1 MFEPLIIDPPQPA
14 DSAVIWLHGLGANK
28 YDFETE
34 AKLLQTH
41 VLPHTRF
48 ILPQAPTQPVTLN
61 GGMAMP
67 SWYDISDL
75 SSPRQCNI
83 EQLTASAET
92 VIALI
97 EAQKKQGIALNRI
110 ILAGF
115 SQGGAVVLHTAY
127 LAYPNNIGGVI
138 AMSTYAATFSANT
151 VLDASKKT
159 IPSLHL
165 HGTQDPVV
173 SPILGKAAYSFL
185 IAQGVSA
192 SWHDYPMQH
201 SVCEEELTDM
211 ANWLRQRLKTE

>member
-1 MFEPLIIDPPQPA
+1 MLEPLIIDPPKSA

-28 YDFETE
+28 YDFESE
-34 AKLLQTH
+34 ANLLQTH

-61 GGMAMP
+61 AGMAMP
-67 SWYDISDL
+67 SWYDIIDL
-75 SSPRQCNI
+75 SSPRQCNL
-83 EQLTASAET
+83 EQLADSAQK

-97 EAQKKQGIALNRI
+97 EEQKKQGIASNRI
-110 ILAGF
+110 ILIGF

-127 LAYPNNIGGVI
+127 LAYSDNVGGVV
-138 AMSTYAATFSANT
+138 AMSTYAATFTANT
-151 VLDASKKT
+151 LLDEAKKT

-173 SPILGKAAYSFL
+173 LPELGKAAYTFL
-185 IAQGVSA
+185 LNQGVSA

-201 SVCEEELTDM
+201 SVCEEEVTDL
-211 ANWLRQRLKTE
+211 AHWLVQHLPAK